1 MAFGIGCTRRRLDMG
16 RLDGKRIFITGAGSG
31 IGRAAATLFAREG
44 ARVAVA
50 EIDPAAGEETARLVG
65 DAGGEALALEVDVRE
80 PDSVEGAIADTVAAF
95 GGLDVVYN
103 NAGGSTL
110 ADGPVTEAPLE
121 EFWRAISLDLFGTF
135 LGCRFGI
142 PRLVEAGGGSVINT
156 ASNVALMGFPGRD
169 CYTATKG
176 GIAAMTRSM
185 AVEYAAQGV
194 RVNAVAP
201 ATTRTPRVMHMLEN
215 NAGISSVTG
224 RQLLGI
230 VEPEEIA
237 YMALYL
243 ASDES
248 RRTTGQILPV
258 DSGVTIS

>member
-1 MAFGIGCTRRRLDMG
+1 MG
-16 RLDGKRIFITGAGSG
+16 RLEGKRVFITGAGSG
-31 IGRAAATLFAREG
+31 IGRAASALFAREG
-44 ARVAVA
+44 ARVALA
-50 EIDPAAGEETARLVG
+50 EIDPAAGERQRVTIAEG
-65 DAGGEALALEVDVRE
+65 GGEAIALTVDVRE
-80 PDSVEGAIADTVAAF
+80 PDSVAAGVAAAVEAF

-110 ADGPVTEAPLE
+110 ADGPVTEAPIE

-135 LGCRFGI
+135 LGCRFAI
-142 PRLVEAGGGSVINT
+142 PHLVAAGGGSVINT

-169 CYTATKG
+169 CYTASKG
-176 GIAAMTRSM
+176 GVAAITRSM
-185 AVEYAAQGV
+185 AVEFAEHAV
-194 RVNAVAP
+194 RVNAIAP
-201 ATTRTPRVMHMLEN
+201 ATTRTERVMHMMERN
-215 NAGISSVTG
+215 DGIASVTG

>member
-1 MAFGIGCTRRRLDMG
+1 MG
-16 RLDGKRIFITGAGSG
+16 RLEAKRVVITGAGNG
-31 IGRAAATLFAREG
+31 IGRAAACLFAREG
-44 ARVAVA
+44 GRVAVA
-50 EIDPAAGEETARLVG
+50 DLDAEAGAETCRAIEA
-65 DAGGEALALEVDVRE
+65 DGGEAVALEVDVRE
-80 PDSVEGAIADTVAAF
+80 PASVEAGFASAVESF
-95 GGLDVVYN
+95 GGLDVLYN

-110 ADGPVTEAPLE
+110 YDGPVTEAPVE

-135 LGCRFGI
+135 LCSKFGI
-142 PRLVEAGGGSVINT
+142 PHLVASGGGSIINT

-169 CYTATKG
+169 CYTAAKG
-176 GIAAMTRSM
+176 GVAAITRSM
-185 AVEYAAQGV
+185 AVEYAARGV

-201 ATTRTPRVMHMLEN
+201 ATTRTARVMRMLEN
-215 NAGISSVTG
+215 NAGIASVTG
-224 RQLLGI
+224 RQMLGI